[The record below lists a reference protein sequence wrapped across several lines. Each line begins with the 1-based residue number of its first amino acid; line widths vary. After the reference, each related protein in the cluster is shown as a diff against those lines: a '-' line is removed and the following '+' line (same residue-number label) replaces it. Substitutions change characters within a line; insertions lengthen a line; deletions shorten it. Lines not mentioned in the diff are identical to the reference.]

1 MYTVYNDK
9 QRIDDTE
16 RIRLMCW
23 CITQIK
29 HSYSDHTLAFAAL
42 DVVGDALEMAQCA
55 VAREIDGGKPIPLI
69 ASILKIARRDDT
81 TDHRL

>member
-23 CITQIK
+23 CIKQIK
-29 HSYSDHTLAFAAL
+29 SSYSDHTLAFAAL

-55 VAREIDGGKPIPLI
+55 VAREMDGGKLIPLM
-69 ASILKIARRDDT
+69 SSLRKIVNRV
-81 TDHRL
+81 

>member
-9 QRIDDTE
+9 QRIDDAE
-16 RIRLMCW
+16 RIRFMRW

-29 HSYSDHTLAFAAL
+29 HSYSDHTFAFAAL

-55 VAREIDGGKPIPLI
+55 VAREMDGGKLIPLM
-69 ASILKIARRDDT
+69 SSLRKIVNRA
-81 TDHRL
+81 

>member
-42 DVVGDALEMAQCA
+42 DVVCDALEMAQCA
-55 VAREIDGGKPIPLI
+55 VAREMDGGKLIPLM
-69 ASILKIARRDDT
+69 SSLRKIVNR
-81 TDHRL
+81 